1 VLAGCGEKK
10 PVQVRIPTP
19 PPPITEPEPQPP
31 QITQTAPPEAT
42 PTSPLY
48 VETGTA
54 SWYGPPYHNRRASN
68 GEVFDMNALTAAH
81 RTLPLGSIVRVTN
94 LETGHSVIVRIN
106 DRGPFVTGRVI
117 DLSLAAAKAIDVWR
131 PGLARVK
138 LEVLETP
145 APILTGGRW
154 CVQIGAIHDEQTAL
168 DLQDR
173 LARMYQTAKVIDF
186 RSPVG
191 TWWVRV
197 RVADDDRARA
207 EEVAKNTQPLE
218 GTVFL
223 VRLD

>member
-1 VLAGCGEKK
+1 VRA
-10 PVQVRIPTP
+10 RIPAP
-19 PPPITEPEPQPP
+19 PPPITEPEPQGPE
-31 QITQTAPPEAT
+31 TARTTHPTTT
-42 PTSPLY
+42 PTEPLY
-48 VETGTA
+48 VETGMA

-94 LETGHSVIVRIN
+94 LATDHSVVVRIN

-131 PGLARVK
+131 PGIAKVK
-138 LEVLETP
+138 LEVLESP
-145 APILTGGRW
+145 SPIESGGRW
-154 CVQIGAIHDEQTAL
+154 CVQIGAIHNEQTAL
-168 DLQDR
+168 DLHER
-173 LARMYQTAKVIDF
+173 LARQYHTAKVIDF

-197 RVADDDRARA
+197 RVANDDRERA
-207 EEVAKNTQPLE
+207 EQVANNTQPQE
-218 GTVFL
+218 GSVFL